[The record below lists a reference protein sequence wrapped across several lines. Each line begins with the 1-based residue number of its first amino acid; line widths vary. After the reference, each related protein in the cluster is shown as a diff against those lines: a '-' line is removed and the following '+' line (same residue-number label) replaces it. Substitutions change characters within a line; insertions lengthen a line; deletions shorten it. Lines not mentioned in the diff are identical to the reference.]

1 MITIHTKEREFI
13 IALPVDWEINW
24 KKNTVSKTFHN
35 FDSATARSF
44 SFLTFGLEAAES
56 KLLES
61 TVMALVTMVTFGWL
75 DDDVESL
82 MTWSR
87 FDGDVI
93 KFDCCSYMTSLALS
107 VKHWRQLYLFRFLVT
122 TFLLVLL
129 LLPFLLLLLKNKQ
142 LF

>member
-1 MITIHTKEREFI
+1 MDFNVALTVIFWVLFGEKI
-13 IALPVDWEINW
+13 IY
-24 KKNTVSKTFHN
+24 KTYQN

-75 DDDVESL
+75 DDDVKSL

-93 KFDCCSYMTSLALS
+93 KFDCCSYMTSSALS
-107 VKHWRQLYLFRFLVT
+107 LKHCRQLNLFCFFET
-122 TFLLVLL
+122 TFLPFLF
-129 LLPFLLLLLKNKQ
+129 LLPFLSFLLKKSTFLNCISSNT
-142 LF
+142 